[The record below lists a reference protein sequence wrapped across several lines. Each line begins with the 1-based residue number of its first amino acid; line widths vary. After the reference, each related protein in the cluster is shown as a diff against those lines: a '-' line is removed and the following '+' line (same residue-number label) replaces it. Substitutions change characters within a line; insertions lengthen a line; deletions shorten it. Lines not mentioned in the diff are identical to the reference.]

1 LQATATL
8 TLKETAMPRIT
19 IQIEAETSAADA
31 TYIVRDAVTIVE
43 TTFGYIF
50 DNVIVT
56 SSLEDEDR

>member
-1 LQATATL
+1 
-8 TLKETAMPRIT
+8 MPRIT